1 MPPEGPASAPP
12 SFPPTRSPG
21 DVLHDGAPDPAA
33 GDRDVVVIRSH
44 SDLRW
49 MTHRTPLPDPQ
60 LQERRQVA
68 AREQTKGQRRRGD
81 PGRCILRIAGRLGEL
96 SRSD

>member
-1 MPPEGPASAPP
+1 
-12 SFPPTRSPG
+12 
-21 DVLHDGAPDPAA
+21 
-33 GDRDVVVIRSH
+33 
-44 SDLRW
+44 